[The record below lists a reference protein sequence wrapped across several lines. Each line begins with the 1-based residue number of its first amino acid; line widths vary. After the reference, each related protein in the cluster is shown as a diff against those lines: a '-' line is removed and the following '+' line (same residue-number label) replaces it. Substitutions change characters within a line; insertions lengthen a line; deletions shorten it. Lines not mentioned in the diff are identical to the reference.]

1 MLLTYML
8 FGLILYIIFIIIYLL
23 FAIFL
28 NDKPFKGE
36 DLFDIFFN
44 LIKIAGMCLV
54 WPIFS
59 IIGLVIIG
67 YKIYKIFKKKKY

>member
-1 MLLTYML
+1 ML
-8 FGLILYIIFIIIYLL
+8 FGLMQYIIFIITYLL

-28 NDKPFKGE
+28 NDKPFKSE

-59 IIGLVIIG
+59 IIGLIVIG
-67 YKIYKIFKKKKY
+67 YKLYQIFKKKKH

>member
-8 FGLILYIIFIIIYLL
+8 FGLMQYIIFIIIYLL

-28 NDKPFKGE
+28 NDKPFKSE

-59 IIGLVIIG
+59 IIGLIVIG
-67 YKIYKIFKKKKY
+67 YKLYQIFKKKKH